1 MNPVIKDFIKEHI
14 SLIETEDWRH
24 FFFFLQQH
32 PTKYLPA
39 LPAIYDI
46 LMEADI
52 NPFDTK
58 LDQGDVRNVL
68 ESLGDI
74 DGFDVKGKYAQSM
87 IDNELREGI
96 DSKESVANIALQC
109 GFDVYETPDGFYGYN
124 KSDLD
129 YVILNPKYV
138 ALKYWYRWNLEAE
151 GIDPDDPNYEFDS
164 SMYSKLISIEE

>member
-14 SLIETEDWRH
+14 GLIETEDWRH
-24 FFFFLQQH
+24 FFFFLQQR
-32 PTKYLPA
+32 PATYLPL
-39 LPAIYDI
+39 LPAIYDM

-52 NPFDTK
+52 NPFNTK
-58 LDQGDVRNVL
+58 LDQGDVRNIL

-74 DGFDVKGKYAQSM
+74 DGFDVKGKYAQAM

-109 GFDVYETPDGFYGYN
+109 GFDVYETPDGFYGSN
-124 KSDLD
+124 LD

-138 ALKYWYRWNLEAE
+138 ALKYWYEWNLEAE
-151 GIDPDDPNYEFDS
+151 GIALDDPNYEFDPS
-164 SMYSKLISIEE
+164 RYSKLISINE